1 MVNSSRLV
9 TQVPRPWLF
18 TGLLLIPAVC
28 LALAPVWWHGALAAL
43 LPLAWLCLAP
53 ANPVADN
60 DPAQTE
66 AAAASQ
72 QNQANLQALRE
83 LLEAVLPLWVRH
95 IELAD
100 GQTHAAAD
108 GLTGKF
114 VSMSQQISGALAF
127 GDGQGGDVFEV
138 LRKAQVELPRA
149 LQALDHTRGER
160 ERFLVEIRE
169 LGGFVSELH
178 GMAEGVAKIASQTNL
193 LALNAAIEAA
203 RAGESGRGF
212 AVVADEVRKLSSM
225 SGETG
230 TKITEK
236 VQVMSNAMQAMVA
249 HAEQMTEHSRNSIQ
263 ETEGIV
269 GQVLGE
275 LGEGVASLEQ
285 RLQMLQGNSRDVEQ
299 TVNGVLVDLQF
310 QDRVSQ
316 IISHVTG
323 DIQRLQASLHQEPV
337 PASNE
342 WLRVLE
348 SSYTTL
354 EQQRV
359 HSGSGTASVE
369 QSSVTFF

>member
-1 MVNSSRLV
+1 
-9 TQVPRPWLF
+9 
-18 TGLLLIPAVC
+18 
-28 LALAPVWWHGALAAL
+28 
-43 LPLAWLCLAP
+43 
-53 ANPVADN
+53 
-60 DPAQTE
+60 
-66 AAAASQ
+66 
-72 QNQANLQALRE
+72 
-83 LLEAVLPLWVRH
+83 
-95 IELAD
+95 
-100 GQTHAAAD
+100 
-108 GLTGKF
+108 
-114 VSMSQQISGALAF
+114 MSQQISGALAF

-138 LRKAQVELPRA
+138 LRRAQVELPRA

-169 LGGFVSELH
+169 LGRFVAELH

-285 RLQMLQGNSRDVEQ
+285 RLQILQGNSRDVEQ

-337 PASNE
+337 PASGE

-359 HSGSGTASVE
+359 HSGSGSASVE